1 MSRILN
7 DFIQIELLLLEH
19 RLLAVKHTHL
29 QHLFYQETE
38 SLRFIIYHTTQML
51 LHLLA
56 LGNRWVVEHL
66 CRQTDAGNRRLQL
79 MGHIVD
85 EVILDLRISLLSE
98 DDHDGED
105 KGDEQYQRKDDT
117 RNHEA
122 HTGEDVAVHIWEV
135 NLYDSHLRLRV
146 VAEEY
151 LRIAVFLTLVGII
164 RATVHLPAILG
175 CYRKVIRDIDSIV
188 HHLCLEI
195 LIQLLEV
202 DSFLQWF
209 IGCRVENGINH
220 FVEQRFLIHI
230 AILHNL
236 LQGLLSLI
244 KRVLVAAQNHRL
256 RLVGRIGCNGLQ
268 LEG

>member
-1 MSRILN
+1 
-7 DFIQIELLLLEH
+7 
-19 RLLAVKHTHL
+19 
-29 QHLFYQETE
+29 
-38 SLRFIIYHTTQML
+38 
-51 LHLLA
+51 
-56 LGNRWVVEHL
+56 
-66 CRQTDAGNRRLQL
+66 

-85 EVILDLRISLLSE
+85 EVILDLRISLLPE
-98 DDHDGED
+98 DDHDSED

-122 HTGEDVAVHIWEV
+122 HTGEDVAVHIREV

-146 VAEEY
+146 VAEEH
-151 LRIAVFLTLVGII
+151 LGVAVFLTLVGII
-164 RATVHLPAILG
+164 RTTVHLPTILG
-175 CYRKVIRDIDSIV
+175 CHRKVIRDIDSIV
-188 HHLCLEI
+188 HHLSLEV

-202 DSFLQWF
+202 DSLLQRF
-209 IGCRVENGINH
+209 IGCRIENGINH
-220 FVEQRFLIHI
+220 LVEQRFLIYI

-244 KRVLVAAQNHRL
+244 KRILVAAQNHRF